1 MQLSFNILQATGG
14 PSIEFRA
21 GRADFA
27 DGAQCPPNGRLPEAE
42 HGCGAAV
49 DELGRLGRNSAANL
63 FQSGNLSQ
71 ISGYDAGPMVDRK
84 LQGFEAY
91 VSDTYVDCLAKT
103 YVVTRTWKVA
113 LYIAIE

>member
-27 DGAQCPPNGRLPEAE
+27 EGAQCPPNGRLPEAE

-63 FQSGNLSQ
+63 F
-71 ISGYDAGPMVDRK
+71 
-84 LQGFEAY
+84 
-91 VSDTYVDCLAKT
+91 
-103 YVVTRTWKVA
+103 
-113 LYIAIE
+113 